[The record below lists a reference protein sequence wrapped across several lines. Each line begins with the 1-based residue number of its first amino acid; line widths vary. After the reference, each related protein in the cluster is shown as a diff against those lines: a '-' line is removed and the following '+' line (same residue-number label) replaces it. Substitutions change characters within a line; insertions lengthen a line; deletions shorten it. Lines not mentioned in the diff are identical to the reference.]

1 MFELLIFAVG
11 VYFGYHIGQM
21 VLSWQLRDVI
31 VNEARKEGLRIDAN
45 YNIIGDNDEEP
56 VVLQLFVETSNNI
69 LYLYERD
76 KDRFICQAKTLE
88 ELATLSLKYE
98 NVKYAAVLHGDN
110 VVAFVN
116 GEVKVTI

>member
-1 MFELLIFAVG
+1 MFELLILAAG
-11 VYFGYHIGQM
+11 VYVGYHLGQM
-21 VLSWQLRDVI
+21 VLSWQLRDLI
-31 VNEARKEGLRIDAN
+31 FKEARKEGIRIDAN
-45 YNIIGDNDEEP
+45 YNIIGDNDEKHT
-56 VVLQLFVETSNNI
+56 VLQLFVETSNDT

-88 ELATLSLKYE
+88 ELATLSLRYG
-98 NVKYAAVLHGDN
+98 NIKYAAVLHGDT